1 MRFDRIENGSLV
13 SGGQM
18 ALKSGLHVTVVD
30 LNKEV
35 PAFNT

>member
-1 MRFDRIENGSLV
+1 
-13 SGGQM
+13 M

-35 PAFNT
+35 RANLFEAD